1 MFSFQ
6 PKGAS
11 LGFDRFSEN
20 TESRAQPKFRE
31 GRLTWANC
39 TFTDLGSENMSSKEI
54 EITDKIRPAIMV
66 GLGEILWDLLPS
78 GKQLGGAPANFAYM
92 VKVLG
97 DEGIVASR
105 TGSDD
110 LGHEARK
117 TMKTLGL
124 NPSFLQSD
132 EKHSTGVVKVLID
145 GAGQPEFT
153 IASDVSWDHLE
164 WTTAWEGLAAR
175 ADAICF
181 GSLAQR
187 SEESR
192 GTVHR
197 FLEAS
202 KENALRIY
210 DVNLREPFY
219 SKDIIIDSLRLANIA
234 KLNADEL
241 VKVCGLLNIP
251 GQNEQEMSQRLLTRF
266 DLKLV
271 CITRGTAG
279 SLLLSPDQIV
289 EHGGFKV
296 AVADAIGAGDA
307 FTACLA
313 HHYIRGQSL
322 HTISELANGFA
333 SWVATQ
339 TGATPTVPLQGLQSV
354 LDEITQQQ
362 VRTSRLRAPYVDK
375 Y

>member
-1 MFSFQ
+1 
-6 PKGAS
+6 
-11 LGFDRFSEN
+11 
-20 TESRAQPKFRE
+20 
-31 GRLTWANC
+31 
-39 TFTDLGSENMSSKEI
+39 
-54 EITDKIRPAIMV
+54 MV

-92 VKVLG
+92 AKVLG

-105 TGSDD
+105 TGNDD
-110 LGHEARK
+110 LGEEARE
-117 TMKTLGL
+117 TMETLGL

-164 WTTAWEGLAAR
+164 WTTAWEGLATR

-187 SEESR
+187 SQVSR

-197 FLEAS
+197 FLKAL
-202 KENALRIY
+202 KENTLKIY
-210 DVNLREPFY
+210 DVNLRESFY
-219 SKDIIIDSLRLANIA
+219 SKDIIVDSLRLSNIA

-241 VKVCGLLNIP
+241 VRVCSLLNIP
-251 GQNEQEMSQRLLTRF
+251 GQNEQEMSIRLLTRF
-266 DLKLV
+266 NLKLV
-271 CITRGTAG
+271 CVTRGATG
-279 SLLLSPDQIV
+279 SVLVSPDQIV

-339 TGATPTVPLQGLQSV
+339 TGATPTVPPGGLQSV
-354 LDEITQQQ
+354 LDEIMQEQRSN
-362 VRTSRLRAPYVDK
+362 VKVARVLR
-375 Y
+375 